1 MNILALYSYNKH
13 LIYIFNIYFKWHHYA
28 YCADYNSTF
37 SMLDNTNKINP
48 NFKTNPKDYSKV
60 EINTVTEKGKAAAV
74 QRTTDFINEDEQL
87 QSKE

>member
-1 MNILALYSYNKH
+1 
-13 LIYIFNIYFKWHHYA
+13 
-28 YCADYNSTF
+28 
-37 SMLDNTNKINP
+37 MLDNTNKINP